1 MISGGVGTTV
11 GIGAT
16 ELEAVGASSEL
27 VFINISGA
35 TIMLTVLRG
44 YEMWSWRYWKLEILK
59 LSRMQVMLKEEE
71 RFGGSSQS

>member
-44 YEMWSWRYWKLEILK
+44 YEM
-59 LSRMQVMLKEEE
+59 
-71 RFGGSSQS
+71 